1 MPQPIVLDSINALRI
16 WRNAERRAGKRVGL
30 VPTMGALHQG
40 HLSLVKAVREEA
52 ESVVT
57 SIFVNPTQFAPQEDF
72 SKYPRAFERDLE
84 LLSEVDCDAV
94 FAPSVHEMYPE
105 GFATAI
111 NLVGPATVGLEDKFR
126 PTHFTGVA
134 TVVGKLL
141 LQALPEVAVFGEK
154 DFQQL
159 AVIRRMVRDL
169 DMSVEI
175 LGAPTLREA
184 DGLAMSSRN
193 VYLSGQEREKAV
205 VIHQTLLEAAEA
217 ARAGMPLHAIETEA
231 EGTLAELG
239 FEVDYIAIRDATTL
253 VAPIE
258 GTDPAALRIL
268 AAAKLGTTRLIDNI
282 AVA

>member
-1 MPQPIVLDSINALRI
+1 MPQPIVLDTINALRI

-40 HLSLVKAVREEA
+40 HISLVNAVREEA

-57 SIFVNPTQFAPQEDF
+57 SIFVNPIQFAPHEDF

-84 LLSEVDCDAV
+84 LLGEVDCDAV
-94 FAPSVHEMYPE
+94 FAPSVSEMYPE

-111 NLVGPATVGLEDKFR
+111 NLVGPAAVGLEDKFR

-169 DMSVEI
+169 DMGVEI

-193 VYLSGQEREKAV
+193 VYLSAQEREKAV

-217 ARAGMPLHAIETEA
+217 AQAGMPLHAIEKEA
-231 EGTLAELG
+231 EGTLSELG
-239 FEVDYIAIRDATTL
+239 FVVDYVAIRDSVTL
-253 VAPIE
+253 AEPVDGAKP
-258 GTDPAALRIL
+258 GSLRIL
-268 AAAKLGTTRLIDNI
+268 AAAKLGQTRLIDNI
-282 AVA
+282 AVG

>member
-1 MPQPIVLDSINALRI
+1 MPQPIVLDTINALRI

-40 HLSLVKAVREEA
+40 HVSLVNAVREEA

-57 SIFVNPTQFAPQEDF
+57 SIFVNPTQFSPNEDF

-84 LLSEVDCDAV
+84 LLGEVECDAV
-94 FAPSVHEMYPE
+94 FAPAVSEMYPE

-111 NLVGPATVGLEDKFR
+111 NLVGPAAMGLEDKFR

-134 TVVGKLL
+134 TIVGKLL

-169 DMSVEI
+169 DMGVEI

-193 VYLSGQEREKAV
+193 VYLSAQEREKAV
-205 VIHQTLLEAAEA
+205 IIHQTLLEAAEA
-217 ARAGMPLHAIETEA
+217 AQAGMPLHAIEKEA
-231 EGTLAELG
+231 EGTLSELD
-239 FEVDYIAIRDATTL
+239 FEVDYVAIRDSAT
-253 VAPIE
+253 
-258 GTDPAALRIL
+258 L
-268 AAAKLGTTRLIDNI
+268 AAAKLGQTRLIDNI
-282 AVA
+282 AVG